1 MRQLKQTFF
10 LFLFLISS
18 NILAQSIDKWSFN
31 SNADEKR
38 YRALVN
44 DIRCP
49 VCQGQSIGGSNAGLA
64 QDLRAKTK
72 EMIEANKT
80 NSEIKKFMTD
90 RYGDFVSFTPPM
102 KRSTYILWFAPFI
115 FLILAIF
122 FFFRSRN
129 KPVDNIAE
137 VDITQANELLK

>member
-1 MRQLKQTFF
+1 MTKIFL
-10 LFLFLISS
+10 LFLLI
-18 NILAQSIDKWSFN
+18 ILNNVWAESIDKWSFN

-80 NSEIKKFMTD
+80 NSEIKQFMTD

-129 KPVDNIAE
+129 KPVNNMAE

>member
-1 MRQLKQTFF
+1 MKNIFI
-10 LFLFLISS
+10 LILLIIFNS
-18 NILAQSIDKWSFN
+18 AWAESIDKWTFN
-31 SNADEKR
+31 STQDEKR
-38 YRALVN
+38 YRALV
-44 DIRCP
+44 DEIRCP

-72 EMIEANKT
+72 EMIETNKS
-80 NSEIKKFMTD
+80 NQEIKQFMVD

-102 KRSTYILWFAPFI
+102 KTSTYILWFAPFI

-129 KPVDNIAE
+129 KPVDTMAE